1 MQQEHRVGDSA
12 DGADNLMQLSF
23 RFRKE
28 EDRCRD
34 GHRAD
39 CAQAGKPVEVIGDQ
53 PHVSRCAALGKSL
66 QVEGLLGKKHQNTH
80 EDRQAGGTEKAG
92 L

>member
-12 DGADNLMQLSF
+12 DGADNLVKFSLRLRQE
-23 RFRKE
+23 K
-28 EDRCRD
+28 DGCRD

-39 CAQAGKPVEVIGDQ
+39 RAQAGKPVEVIGDQ
-53 PHVSRCAALGKSL
+53 PHVSRGAALGKPL
-66 QVEGLLGKKHQNTH
+66 QIEGLLGKKHQNTH